1 LRRLRWAGHVPHMG
15 ERISIYRVL
24 VQKPEGKSNL
34 KVPGVDGRKILRWIL
49 WMWMWGHGLDR
60 AS

>member
-1 LRRLRWAGHVPHMG
+1 MG

-34 KVPGVDGRKILRWIL
+34 EVPGVDGRKILRWIL
-49 WMWMWGHGLDR
+49 RM
-60 AS
+60 